1 MAGSDGGELES
12 VAVPSPMLNSNG
24 PPPFLA
30 KTYDI
35 VDDPSTDSIVSWGPN
50 NNSFIVWDPPEFG
63 KHLLPN
69 YFKHNN
75 FNSFVRQL
83 NTYGFRKVD
92 PDRWEFANE
101 GFLRGQ
107 RHLLR
112 SIVRRKPT
120 HGQTQQ
126 PQLHGQSST
135 VGACVEVGKFGLEEE
150 VERLKRDKNVL
161 MQELVRLRQQQQ
173 TTDTQLQAMVQRLHG
188 MEQRQQ
194 QVMSFLSKAV
204 NSPGFL
210 AQFVQQQNE
219 SSRLITEG
227 NKKRRL
233 RPDVVPEEH
242 PVTSADGQIVKYE
255 PLMNDG
261 STAMFSRM
269 MLDPSHQL
277 KTLSDDSRSI
287 LISDASSSCKA
298 VGHKSAPVCMS
309 GVTSTSGLSYLPSVM
324 GFTAVGP
331 STSMAEIQS
340 LPVSV
345 TSDAV
350 KTTRFPE
357 ISPLVGS
364 QEFSAVNLSSKN
376 MLMHE
381 SGLQVAPEGS
391 VDNSIFLPPPSLTM
405 DENMFLD
412 IDSFSP
418 DSDVIWDSSLID
430 EILKSTDPSG
440 GQFLISS
447 PLATNAEEMKSTP
460 PAACRDSQQI
470 YYAQP
475 LENGGSNLQM
485 QDLTEQMELLS
496 SNTKKV

>member
-1 MAGSDGGELES
+1 M
-12 VAVPSPMLNSNG
+12 
-24 PPPFLA
+24 
-30 KTYDI
+30 
-35 VDDPSTDSIVSWGPN
+35 N
-50 NNSFIVWDPPEFG
+50 N
-63 KHLLPN
+63 
-69 YFKHNN
+69 
-75 FNSFVRQL
+75 Q
-83 NTYGFRKVD
+83 GFRKVD

-112 SIVRRKPT
+112 SIVRRKPA
-120 HGQTQQ
+120 HGLNQQ
-126 PQLHGQSST
+126 PQPPHGQSST

-161 MQELVRLRQQQQ
+161 MQELVKLRQQQQ
-173 TTDTQLQAMVQRLHG
+173 TTDTQLQAMVQRLYG

-194 QVMSFLSKAV
+194 QMISFLSKAV

-233 RPDVVPEEH
+233 KPDVVPDDH
-242 PVTSADGQIVKYE
+242 PVTPADGQIVKYD
-255 PLMNDG
+255 PYMNDG
-261 STAMFSRM
+261 SAAMFSRM
-269 MLDPSHQL
+269 MLDASHQL
-277 KTLSDDSRSI
+277 ESLSDSTNSI
-287 LISDASSSCKA
+287 LVSDVSSSCNTLDH
-298 VGHKSAPVCMS
+298 GSALVCTS
-309 GVTSTSGLSYLPSVM
+309 GVTPTSGMSYSPSVT
-324 GFTAVGP
+324 GVRAVGP

-340 LPVSV
+340 LPAGV

-350 KTTRFPE
+350 KTTAFPE

-364 QEFSAVNLSSKN
+364 QDLSALDLSFKN

-391 VDNSIFLPPPSLTM
+391 VDNSVFLHSTSLNM

-418 DSDVIWDSSLID
+418 DSDVIWDSALID
-430 EILKSTDPSG
+430 EILKSTDPSV
-440 GQFLISS
+440 GQLLLSS
-447 PLATNAEEMKSTP
+447 PLATNAEEMESTP
-460 PAACRDSQQI
+460 PATSQQM
-470 YYAQP
+470 YDAQP
-475 LENGGSNLQM
+475 SENGGSKLQM
-485 QDLTEQMELLS
+485 QNVTEQKELLS
-496 SNTKKV
+496 SNAKQV